1 MSATVAAADYY
12 KKTVGYDSE
21 ILLGSE
27 RAKGSDGSCCSYEPD
42 ENGRPPGPEYDVSG
56 FNKDLEGSQWHPR
69 NWGKQGGL
77 IGKFVNYM
85 LPYGKATSH
94 LHDTWL
100 NVDPS
105 RSNVGTMPSA
115 WAISTLA
122 GPGTYLRGWEQNPM
136 I

>member
-56 FNKDLEGSQWHPR
+56 FIMDLEGTQWNPR
-69 NWGKQGGL
+69 NWGRQGGL
-77 IGKFVNYM
+77 LGMFGILILTYC
-85 LPYGKATSH
+85 KAYRHPTV
-94 LHDTWL
+94 TWF
-100 NVDPS
+100 
-105 RSNVGTMPSA
+105 
-115 WAISTLA
+115 I
-122 GPGTYLRGWEQNPM
+122 
-136 I
+136 